1 MGIMLDSIPRGGI
14 SLSHLE
20 RVSQGVTKNMVT
32 SFEADVDL
40 ALIWAYQ
47 LEQHPLM
54 PALEPLWGLRMSEE
68 SLTRL
73 ANYRKLNLSP
83 LRAEALVAEPVPDT
97 PEASA
102 ARRELLDGA
111 RQNERVISSML
122 AKYASQ

>member
-68 SLTRL
+68 SCVFRPNVTTDFGIVTGHFGHRDRP
-73 ANYRKLNLSP
+73 AVSP
-83 LRAEALVAEPVPDT
+83 HRDRPFRDRDRPF
-97 PEASA
+97 
-102 ARRELLDGA
+102 RR
-111 RQNERVISSML
+111 S
-122 AKYASQ
+122 